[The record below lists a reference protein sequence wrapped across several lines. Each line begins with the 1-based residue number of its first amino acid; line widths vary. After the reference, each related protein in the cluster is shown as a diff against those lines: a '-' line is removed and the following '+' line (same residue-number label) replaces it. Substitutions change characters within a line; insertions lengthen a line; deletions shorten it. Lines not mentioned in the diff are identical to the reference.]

1 LTGQLRTQTY
11 VLVDHKMEGTIKFF
25 NIDKG
30 FGFISAEDGKEYF
43 VHITALNE
51 GIALDKGDNV
61 SFEVEEGERGPKAS
75 NVSKQ

>member
-1 LTGQLRTQTY
+1 
-11 VLVDHKMEGTIKFF
+11 MEGTIKFF

-61 SFEVEEGERGPKAS
+61 SFEVEEGECGPKAS